1 MQSRQSLELRQH
13 QHLALTPALQQSIR
27 FLQLSAQDLEQEIA
41 QALLENPLLE
51 REEEYDTEAAGAE
64 PVVADNETDDFPLW
78 DFTNPRPGSDDD
90 VGRPE
95 ASPAQTLG
103 EYLLA
108 QLRLT
113 RASERDRA
121 LVSVLID
128 ELDENGYLTTP
139 LEAIASF
146 LAPELD
152 IELDEWRTA
161 LRLLQSFDP
170 PGVGAVSLSQ
180 CLLLQLDQR
189 TSNIEPTVLNYARE
203 MARSHL
209 DLLASGRVAQLREA
223 LGCSQDTLR
232 AAHALLLGLNP
243 KPGRAWAS
251 STADYVIPEILV
263 RKVSGR
269 WKPTL
274 NPAVMPRLRVNAL
287 YEHLLAQPGQTMQP
301 PYKAAVT
308 EPAIRLS
315 EIHPLA
321 DTGIDNATK
330 PEPTLQSHVAQA
342 HGLIKS
348 VKQRFDTVLR
358 VAQFIV
364 EHQQAFFEQGEQA
377 MRPLLL
383 RDIAQELQLHES
395 TVSRATRQK
404 YAQTPWGVI
413 ELKRFFST
421 ALATDDGVDTS
432 AMAVRSLIIK
442 LIDAESASKP
452 LSDSKIADQLARSGV
467 IIARRTVAKYREAA
481 GIEAAS
487 VRKARASL
495 QQD

>member
-51 REEEYDTEAAGAE
+51 REEEYDTEAAQAE
-64 PVVADNETDDFPLW
+64 PVAGDNETDDFSLLAL
-78 DFTNPRPGSDDD
+78 TNSRSSSEDD

-103 EYLLA
+103 QHLLA
-108 QLRLT
+108 QLCVT

-128 ELDENGYLTTP
+128 ALDENGYLTTP
-139 LEAIASF
+139 LDVMSS
-146 LAPELD
+146 LLPPEPD

-161 LRLLQSFDP
+161 LYLLQSFDP
-170 PGVGAVSLSQ
+170 PGVGAASLSQ
-180 CLLLQLDQR
+180 CLTLQLDQLA
-189 TSNIEPTVLNYARE
+189 SSIDPPVLDCARE
-203 MARSHL
+203 MARNHL
-209 DLLASGRVAQLREA
+209 DLLAAGHTARLRDA
-223 LGCSQDTLR
+223 LDCSQDTLR
-232 AAHALLLGLNP
+232 AAHALLLTLNP
-243 KPGRAWAS
+243 KPGRAWAAS
-251 STADYVIPEILV
+251 VADYVIPEILV
-263 RKVSGR
+263 RKLRGR
-269 WKPTL
+269 WQAAL
-274 NPAVMPRLRVNAL
+274 NPAVMPRLRVNAF
-287 YEHLLAQPGQTMQP
+287 YARLLAEP
-301 PYKAAVT
+301 KS
-308 EPAIRLS
+308 EPA
-315 EIHPLA
+315 
-321 DTGIDNATK
+321 
-330 PEPTLQSHVAQA
+330 LQGYVVQA

-364 EHQQAFFEQGEQA
+364 EHQQAFFDRGEQA

-383 RDIAQELQLHES
+383 RDIAQSLELHES
-395 TVSRATRQK
+395 TISRATRQK

-413 ELKRFFST
+413 ELKRFFGT
-421 ALATDDGVDTS
+421 ALATDDGGDTS
-432 AMAVRSLIIK
+432 ALAVRSLITQ
-442 LIDAESASKP
+442 LIREEPVNKP
-452 LSDSKIADQLARSGV
+452 LSDSKIADKLAQGGV
-467 IIARRTVAKYREAA
+467 LIARRTVAKYREAA

-495 QQD
+495 QQG